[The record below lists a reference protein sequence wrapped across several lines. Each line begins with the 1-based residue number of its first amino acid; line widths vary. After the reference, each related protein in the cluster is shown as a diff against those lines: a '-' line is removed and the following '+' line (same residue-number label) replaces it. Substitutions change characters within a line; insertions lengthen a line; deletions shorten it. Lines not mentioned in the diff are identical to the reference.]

1 MSNPTPRSS
10 QFKIPSFKNT
20 ALFEQAMTHRSYAHE
35 KTKSG
40 IQPGSDNE
48 RLEFLGDCVLNF
60 VTGDFLYEHFPDK
73 AEGELTTLRAALV
86 NEAQVAAFANAI
98 GLGQY
103 LKLGVGAERDRSR
116 DRASVLSSTFE
127 ALIGAY
133 YLDCDG
139 DIESIRIYL
148 EPVFESVVPA
158 LENTVTQINPKSQL
172 QNWAQI
178 QHHEIPEY
186 KIIASSGPD
195 HSKTFTVDVS
205 VAGQLLGR
213 GRGLS
218 KQIAE
223 KLAAQQALKKVL

>member
-1 MSNPTPRSS
+1 
-10 QFKIPSFKNT
+10 
-20 ALFEQAMTHRSYAHE
+20 MTHRSYAHE
-35 KTKSG
+35 KAKSG

-98 GLGQY
+98 ELGQY

-158 LENTVTQINPKSQL
+158 LENIVTQINPKSQL

-186 KIIASSGPD
+186 KIVASSGPD

-205 VAGQLLGR
+205 VAGQPLGR
-213 GRGLS
+213 GRGQS